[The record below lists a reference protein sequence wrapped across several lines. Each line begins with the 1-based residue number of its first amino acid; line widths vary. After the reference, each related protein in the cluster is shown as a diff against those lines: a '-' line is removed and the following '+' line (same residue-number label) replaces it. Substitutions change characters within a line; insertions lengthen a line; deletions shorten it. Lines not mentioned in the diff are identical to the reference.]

1 MSNAEWQACVAFE
14 RASGN
19 RTWQRPLASSTL
31 ISAEPH
37 TTQACLAGAL
47 QTSEQPEKVANLQ
60 TNKRVDSRYTPRR
73 RGWRTLRVLGRRR

>member
-47 QTSEQPEKVANLQ
+47 GTSDHFEKVANLQ
-60 TNKRVDSRYTPRR
+60 TNRKADSRYTPRR

>member
-37 TTQACLAGAL
+37 TTRACLAGAL
-47 QTSEQPEKVANLQ
+47 VTSNRSEKVASLQ
-60 TNKRVDSRYTPRR
+60 TNKRVDSRYTPKKERMENP
-73 RGWRTLRVLGRRR
+73 